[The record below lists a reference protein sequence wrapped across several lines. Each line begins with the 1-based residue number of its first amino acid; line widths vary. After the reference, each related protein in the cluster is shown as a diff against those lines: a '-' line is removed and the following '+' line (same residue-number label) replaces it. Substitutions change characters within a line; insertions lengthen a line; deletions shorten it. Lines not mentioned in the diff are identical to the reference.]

1 MVLTSGWVI
10 KKHPIFDT
18 IKQKGAEY
26 VVCSIST
33 LLTVTIRS
41 AVTTAPFRKLTA
53 SPVSRACVLAHVG
66 NTHSSAPYHSVGSPK
81 LLYVIAGSTP

>member
-1 MVLTSGWVI
+1 M
-10 KKHPIFDT
+10 
-18 IKQKGAEY
+18 
-26 VVCSIST
+26 T

-41 AVTTAPFRKLTA
+41 AITTTPFRKLTA

-66 NTHSSAPYHSVGSPK
+66 NTHPSAPYHSGGSPK